1 MDTPAPPTPS
11 AKPPRTAEERRHLV
25 LVAFGLAV
33 AAGLMALAVARTNTD
48 DPTVKAI
55 STRPDIEQ
63 LIPRKGAQTQR
74 QSELG
79 IDLAPGYEAALIVDG
94 TPIPDDQLRRIPAQN
109 EVFFTPGEGK
119 AIEELDAGQVCVTAV
134 IWKSAV
140 GRGVSDQPFQW
151 CFATT

>member
-1 MDTPAPPTPS
+1 MDTPTPAAPS
-11 AKPPRTAEERRHLV
+11 AKPPLTAADRRHRV
-25 LVAFGLAV
+25 FVGVGLAL
-33 AAGLMALAVARTNTD
+33 AAALMALAIARTNTD
-48 DPTVKAI
+48 DPTVEAI

-74 QSELG
+74 QSEIG

-94 TPIPDDQLRRIPAQN
+94 TSIPDDQLRRVVAQN

-119 AIEELDAGQVCVTAV
+119 AIDELDAGQICVTAI
-134 IWKSAV
+134 IWRSAV

-151 CFATT
+151 CFNTT

>member
-1 MDTPAPPTPS
+1 MDTASPSPPPR
-11 AKPPRTAEERRHLV
+11 KPPRTPEERRYIV
-25 LVAFGLAV
+25 FVALGLAV
-33 AAGLMALAVARTNTD
+33 AAGLMALAIARTNTD

-55 STRPDIEQ
+55 NSRPDIEQ
-63 LIPRKGAQTQR
+63 LIPRKGAETQR

-94 TPIPDDQLRRIPAQN
+94 TPIPEAQLRRVPAQN

-119 AIEELDAGQVCVTAV
+119 VIEELDAGQVCVTAV

-151 CFATT
+151 CFDTT

>member
-1 MDTPAPPTPS
+1 MDTPNPATPS
-11 AKPPRTAEERRHLV
+11 AKPPRTAEERRHAV
-25 LVAFGLAV
+25 LVGLGLAV
-33 AAGLMALAVARTNTD
+33 AAGLMALAIARTNTD
-48 DPTVKAI
+48 DPTVEAI

-74 QSELG
+74 QSEIG

-94 TPIPDDQLRRIPAQN
+94 TTIPDDQLRRVPAQN
-109 EVFFTPGEGK
+109 ELFFIPGDGK
-119 AIEELDAGQVCVTAV
+119 VIDELEAGQVCVTAI

-151 CFATT
+151 CFKTT